1 MASGRP
7 REDDQRASGLSR
19 EVTGDGL
26 DRPSPRDIEVNDV
39 TRLHGVFAG
48 HAMCHLVIDAGSPR
62 QWIYIRP
69 RPSHE
74 MQGRGDNAVDVAQL
88 FECVSGL
95 DGHGYTPRGRAV
107 AFHAFAHSLR

>member
-1 MASGRP
+1 MLPLQKIDALGS
-7 REDDQRASGLSR
+7 
-19 EVTGDGL
+19 
-26 DRPSPRDIEVNDV
+26 
-39 TRLHGVFAG
+39 VFAG

-74 MQGRGDNAVDVAQL
+74 VQGRGDNAVDVAQL

-95 DGHGYTPRGRAV
+95 DGHGATPRGRAV
-107 AFHAFAHSLR
+107 AFHAFAHSLP

>member
-1 MASGRP
+1 MLPLQKIDALGS
-7 REDDQRASGLSR
+7 
-19 EVTGDGL
+19 
-26 DRPSPRDIEVNDV
+26 
-39 TRLHGVFAG
+39 VFAG

-95 DGHGYTPRGRAV
+95 DGHGSTPRGRAV
-107 AFHAFAHSLR
+107 AFHAFAHSLP

>member
-1 MASGRP
+1 MLPLQKIDALGS
-7 REDDQRASGLSR
+7 
-19 EVTGDGL
+19 
-26 DRPSPRDIEVNDV
+26 
-39 TRLHGVFAG
+39 VFAG

-74 MQGRGDNAVDVAQL
+74 VQGRGDNAVDVAQL

-95 DGHGYTPRGRAV
+95 DGHESTPRGRAV

>member
-1 MASGRP
+1 MLPLQKIDALGS
-7 REDDQRASGLSR
+7 
-19 EVTGDGL
+19 
-26 DRPSPRDIEVNDV
+26 
-39 TRLHGVFAG
+39 VFAG

-74 MQGRGDNAVDVAQL
+74 VQGRGDNAVDVAQL

-95 DGHGYTPRGRAV
+95 DGHGSTPRGRAV
-107 AFHAFAHSLR
+107 AFHAFAHSLP